1 MNQVWLKVLGLTIIG
16 LIVFFAYC
24 IKEAYKMLGQVTVI
38 SHDLWMLERDPDYPV
53 NPYTYIFLKRKVIES
68 ELECNEQERVKT
80 PE

>member
-1 MNQVWLKVLGLTIIG
+1 
-16 LIVFFAYC
+16 
-24 IKEAYKMLGQVTVI
+24 MLGQVTAI